1 MNTGRLVVM
10 AVLLL
15 GVAGCAALK
24 SPTGATPTGATP
36 PVAGAPAEGSGWWYA
51 RFAIERPDG
60 EPPRWYIGTL
70 LGGEVVAPVFDRH
83 FQDIQIWRVHRRA
96 GNDEYGHV
104 FSFIFYST
112 AAGAQRIYADLE
124 KSPVLH
130 RLRQEGKVTGVS
142 FDDTSRITRPRIED
156 TSDRHWPLSVQQTWP
171 ALAMGASR
179 MWLDLVGEIAIKHSD
194 EQDLEQRYREVQQ
207 EINTLW
213 AEQGQHA
220 VLHHLSAIFAYQPLL
235 ITY

>member
-1 MNTGRLVVM
+1 MNTGRLLLM
-10 AVLLL
+10 AVVLL
-15 GVAGCAALK
+15 GAAGCASLRP
-24 SPTGATPTGATP
+24 STE
-36 PVAGAPAEGSGWWYA
+36 AGSDASLSVPGGLADGTGWWYA
-51 RFAIERPDG
+51 RFFIERPAG

-70 LGGEVVAPVFDRH
+70 LGGEVIAPMFEQH
-83 FQDIQIWRVHRRA
+83 YQDILIWRVHRRA

-124 KSPVLH
+124 KNSVLQ
-130 RLRQEGKVTGVS
+130 RLMQEGRVTRVG
-142 FDDTSRITRPRIED
+142 FDDTSSISRPRIED
-156 TSDRHWPLSVQQTWP
+156 TSDRNWPLSVQQTWP

-179 MWLDLVGEIAIKHSD
+179 MWLDLVGEVADKHTD
-194 EQDLEQRYREVQQ
+194 EQDLERRYIEVQQ
-207 EINTLW
+207 EVNDIW
-213 AEQGQHA
+213 AKQGQHA

>member
-1 MNTGRLVVM
+1 MITGRLVLVAVM
-10 AVLLL
+10 LL
-15 GVAGCAALK
+15 GAGGCAALRP
-24 SPTGATPTGATP
+24 STEATGNAAA
-36 PVAGAPAEGSGWWYA
+36 PVSGAPADGTGWWYA
-51 RFAIERPDG
+51 RFFIERPTG
-60 EPPRWYIGTL
+60 EAPRWYIGTL

-83 FQDIQIWRVHRRA
+83 HQDILIWRVHRRA
-96 GNDEYGHV
+96 GNDDYGHV

-112 AAGAQRIYADLE
+112 AAGAQRIYDELD
-124 KSPVLH
+124 KNSVLH
-130 RLRQEGKVTGVS
+130 SLRQEGRVTRVV

-179 MWLDLVGEIAIKHSD
+179 MWLDLVGEIADKHAD
-194 EQDLEQRYREVQQ
+194 EQNLEQRYKDVQE
-207 EINTLW
+207 EINAIW
-213 AEQGQHA
+213 AKEGQHA